1 MIPQANQIYKHFKGN
16 LYKVI
21 TTAVHTE
28 TEEQLVIYQA
38 LYGDFKVYARPLA
51 MFTEEVDKVKYPD
64 VSQKMR
70 FEPVQQLVE
79 PVVATAEQASKE
91 MPSLDPMVEAYLDTD
106 SYREKINILHGLQH
120 RITEDM
126 LTTMAIAIDFEL
138 PEGDIN
144 TQYDALNNCLLTKE
158 KYECSRII

>member
-126 LTTMAIAIDFEL
+126 LTTMAIVIDFEL